1 MSHKLRVTAGYAFM
15 MIWPFVVGYAY
26 ADLLATEWVAVSFRQ
41 FVGFMA
47 VAAAP
52 VIVMSLW
59 SIWVNTPE
67 EKR

>member
-1 MSHKLRVTAGYAFM
+1 MNRKLRVTVGYAFM

-26 ADLLATEWVAVSFRQ
+26 ADLLATEWLAVSLRQ

-52 VIVMSLW
+52 VIFISLW
-59 SIWVNTPE
+59 AIWANTLE
-67 EKR
+67 EE